1 MHQYFQIYVRRTL
14 WTALFV
20 SLTLLMGSSLS
31 AAGQN
36 DDDIALLDRS
46 GRAFT
51 TVVNKASPAV
61 VYISVEKSVSGHQS
75 NPLEFFNDPF
85 FQRFFGPQFRHQ
97 PRRRAPRQYRQQ
109 GAGSGFIIAPDGFIL
124 TNNHVVAGADTIT
137 VRLDDKQEFPAKVI
151 GTDPQSDVALIKIE
165 AKGLPVLPL
174 GDSEKLQ
181 VGEWVIAIGSPF
193 ELSQSVTVGVVSAKG
208 RNRIGIADY
217 ENFIQTDA
225 AINPGNSGGP
235 LLNIHGEVIGIN
247 TAIFSRSGG
256 YMGIGFAI
264 PINMAKSIKE
274 QLLFSGKV
282 VRGWLGVAIQDITEE
297 LAESFHLDSTGGV
310 LVSEVADESPA
321 AQAGLQQGD
330 VLLSMNGTSL
340 HDVAELRNRIAM
352 TAPDTSV
359 KFSVIRDGDVKD
371 ISVTIG
377 EQPSSMNALAPSSTT
392 EEEPYTAFG
401 LSLQDL
407 TPEIA
412 REFGYKENQGVL
424 IAGVDPGS
432 PAEGV
437 NLQSGQLIE
446 EVNRKRVHNMAEL
459 RKVMASAQNKKQL
472 LFRVRAGEYSHYVVL
487 RAE

>member
-1 MHQYFQIYVRRTL
+1 
-14 WTALFV
+14 
-20 SLTLLMGSSLS
+20 
-31 AAGQN
+31 
-36 DDDIALLDRS
+36 
-46 GRAFT
+46 
-51 TVVNKASPAV
+51 
-61 VYISVEKSVSGHQS
+61 
-75 NPLEFFNDPF
+75 
-85 FQRFFGPQFRHQ
+85 
-97 PRRRAPRQYRQQ
+97 
-109 GAGSGFIIAPDGFIL
+109 
-124 TNNHVVAGADTIT
+124 
-137 VRLDDKQEFPAKVI
+137 
-151 GTDPQSDVALIKIE
+151 
-165 AKGLPVLPL
+165 
-174 GDSEKLQ
+174 
-181 VGEWVIAIGSPF
+181 
-193 ELSQSVTVGVVSAKG
+193 
-208 RNRIGIADY
+208 
-217 ENFIQTDA
+217 
-225 AINPGNSGGP
+225 
-235 LLNIHGEVIGIN
+235 
-247 TAIFSRSGG
+247 
-256 YMGIGFAI
+256 MGIGFAI